1 MPEGPSRGTEPVR
14 DTPGSGTGTSSDAL
28 STNNLPAV
36 SPSGDRTGENDEFTE
51 RMLGEFRILRRL
63 GKGGMAEV
71 FLAEQTSLKRN
82 VALKVLREE
91 RVSDETHL
99 KRFKTEALAA
109 AALSHPNIVQVYS
122 IGNEEGTHY
131 IVQEYVQGLNLR
143 EYLTRKG
150 PPEFAIAVHLM
161 KQVASALQAAHAAG
175 IVHRDIKP
183 ENIMMTRRG
192 DVKVADFGLAQLT
205 QGGEKVNLTQ
215 VGVTM
220 GTPLYMSP
228 EQINGKKLDARSD
241 IYSFGVTCYHMLTG
255 SPPFRGESALAVA
268 VQHLKQDPDPLERVR
283 ADLPAPLTRIIQKMM
298 AKDPERRYQSA
309 QAVLKDLKR
318 LSQGKESVSGEI
330 ETEAPQDDWAETQP
344 AGSRLKRLALR
355 IWHLPDRSPARLLW
369 TLLVLGLLVAA
380 ASAGAGWL
388 AREPN
393 PFDQPVNAV
402 SGVPRLD
409 SVAQQYRY
417 AHKLKT
423 SVEAWQA
430 VIDFPTQSAA
440 DLRIQKFSRKQL
452 ALLLLSKRRLDEAKE
467 QFDALA
473 AESDSLWRANGLA
486 GQAAILNQQGEYERS
501 QTVVESLKPLYRQ
514 LDFPMQALVAET
526 VSQNSRHLQKQLDQ
540 GWQAL
545 FEKPVD
551 DNSTPR
557 STE

>member
-1 MPEGPSRGTEPVR
+1 
-14 DTPGSGTGTSSDAL
+14 L

-36 SPSGDRTGENDEFTE
+36 NASGAPADEKDEFTE

-122 IGNEEGTHY
+122 IGKEEGTHY

-150 PPEFAIAVHLM
+150 PPELAVAVHIM

-241 IYSFGVTCYHMLTG
+241 LYSFGVTCYHMLTG

-268 VQHLKQDPDPLERVR
+268 VQHLKQDPDPLERIR
-283 ADLPAPLTRIIQKMM
+283 GDLPAPLTRVVQKMM
-298 AKDPERRYQSA
+298 AKDPEQRYQSA

-330 ETEAPQDDWAETQP
+330 ETEAARDDRPEARP
-344 AGSRLKRLALR
+344 AGSRLKRLALSL
-355 IWHLPDRSPARLLW
+355 WHLPDRSPGRLVW
-369 TLLVLGLLVAA
+369 TLLVAGLLVAG

-402 SGVPRLD
+402 SSVPKLD

-417 AHKLKT
+417 AHKLQT

-440 DLRIQKFSRKQL
+440 DLRIQKYSRKEL

-473 AESDSLWRANGLA
+473 AESDSLWRANGIV

-501 QTVVESLKPLYRQ
+501 QTVVEGLKPLYRQ
-514 LDFPMQALVAET
+514 LDFRMQALVAE
-526 VSQNSRHLQKQLDQ
+526 VVGQNYRHLQKQVDE
-540 GWQAL
+540 GWQAQ
-545 FEKPVD
+545 FEKPAD
-551 DNSTPR
+551 DNSAPR
-557 STE
+557 SAE